1 MHVLFSAFE
10 TKIAVHPAKN
20 IKGNRDV
27 QYLFQIQYIFET
39 SNAFFS
45 FAFKAFKSDACSGW
59 IIWVDTKFFLSI
71 KHLYEPDLL
80 LI

>member
-27 QYLFQIQYIFET
+27 QYLLQIKCIFET

-45 FAFKAFKSDACSGW
+45 FAFKAFKNDSYSGY
-59 IIWVDTKFFLSI
+59 IIWLDAKFFLSI